1 MEDRHEA
8 PVQPATH
15 AKVRIL
21 DTANRLFYNEGVH
34 SVGIDRIIAEA
45 GVTKTTLYKYYRSK
59 ELLTVS
65 YLQLRDNYV
74 RDIVARLQAQTE
86 DPIERLHLLV
96 EAIAGEAEKPDFRGC
111 PFINA
116 TAQFS
121 DPQHPVRLAI
131 AEHRRWYSEQVEQMF
146 RNAGHP
152 DPVQARDDFFLARDG
167 AYASA
172 NLGDPATATAALR
185 RMTGRLI
192 GQASG
197 GQASGG
203 DSEA

>member
-1 MEDRHEA
+1 MAVHSVSPD
-8 PVQPATH
+8 QPASH

-21 DTANRLFYNEGVH
+21 ETANRLFYDEGVH

-59 ELLTVS
+59 ELLTVA
-65 YLQLRDNYV
+65 YLELRDNYV
-74 RDIVARLQAQTE
+74 RDIVNRLLAQTA

-96 EAIAGEAEKPDFRGC
+96 EAIASEAEKPDFRGC

-131 AEHRRWYSEQVEQMF
+131 AEHRRWYTAMVLQLFQDA
-146 RNAGHP
+146 RHP
-152 DPVQARDDFFLARDG
+152 EPLRARDDFFLARDG

-192 GQASG
+192 GQAG
-197 GQASGG
+197 AAS
-203 DSEA
+203 DDE

>member
-1 MEDRHEA
+1 MADHNQKLI
-8 PVQPATH
+8 QPASH

-21 DTANRLFYNEGVH
+21 ETANRLFYNEGVH

-59 ELLTVS
+59 ELLTVA
-65 YLQLRDNYV
+65 YLELRDNYV
-74 RDIVARLQAQTE
+74 REIFAAVSEQSD
-86 DPIERLHLLV
+86 DPVKRLHLLV

-131 AEHRRWYSEQVEQMF
+131 AEHRRWYVEQVDQLF
-146 RNAGHP
+146 REAGHP
-152 DPVQARDDFFLARDG
+152 DPVMATADYFLARDG

-185 RMTGRLI
+185 RMMGRLI
-192 GQASG
+192 DQVSAARPGA
-197 GQASGG
+197 
-203 DSEA
+203 